1 MPMFEIC
8 LQIQRQGAP
17 NFGVKIQTHVSE
29 KEDKDGVLL
38 NENFYVYYTYSNGYI
53 Y

>member
-29 KEDKDGVLL
+29 KEDGVLL
-38 NENFYVYYTYSNGYI
+38 NENFYVYHAYSNGYI